1 MSRLVSISAALAA
14 TTLFAVP
21 ALAQDGAM
29 VKIAESADH
38 GQYLTDG
45 EGRALYLFTADTQ
58 GQGDAQAQVSCEGEC
73 LDAWPPYYTEGE
85 PQAGEMADAS
95 LLGTIEHDGKMMVTY
110 NGWPLYYF
118 VRDTEPGDA
127 TGQEIESFG
136 GEWYLVRPDGTEVE
150 GE

>member
-1 MSRLVSISAALAA
+1 MPRFVTIPAALAA
-14 TTLFAVP
+14 TALLALP
-21 ALAQDGAM
+21 ALAQDMAT
-29 VKIAESADH
+29 VQVEDSTEY

-45 EGRALYLFTADTQ
+45 EDRTLYLFTADTQ
-58 GQGDAQAQVSCEGEC
+58 GQGEAQAQVSCEGEC
-73 LDAWPPYYTEGE
+73 LDAWPPYYTDGE
-85 PQAGEMADAS
+85 PQAGDMADAS

-118 VRDTEPGDA
+118 ARDTGPGDA

-136 GEWYLVRPDGTEVE
+136 GEWYLVRPDGTKVE